1 MTHSKHVLTDTDPLE
16 SARQTLAA
24 VVNEYVDFAADCE
37 DIAQPDHN
45 RLWSIAQRMAQAGAD
60 FLWLLSKQEAHEAA
74 VVAANQ
80 LNTLMMALD
89 DVERERLLPLFSE
102 SDRSN
107 VFDCLNDSND
117 AVSDW
122 HGAREAHARTAS
134 MLHLS
139 Q

>member
-1 MTHSKHVLTDTDPLE
+1 MTQTKNVLTDTDPLE
-16 SARQTLAA
+16 AARQTLAR

-37 DIAQPDHN
+37 NVAQPDTN
-45 RLWSIAQRMAQAGAD
+45 QLWSISQRMAQAGAD
-60 FLWLLSKQEAHEAA
+60 FLWLLSHQEAHEAA

-80 LNTLMMALD
+80 LHTLTMALD
-89 DVERERLLPLFSE
+89 GVDRTRLLSPFPE
-102 SDRSN
+102 SDRSD